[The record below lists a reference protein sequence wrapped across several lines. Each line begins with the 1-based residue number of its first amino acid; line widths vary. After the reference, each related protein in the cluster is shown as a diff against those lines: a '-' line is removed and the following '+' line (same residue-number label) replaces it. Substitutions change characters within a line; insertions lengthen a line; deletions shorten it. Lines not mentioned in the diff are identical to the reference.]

1 MTELV
6 YNQGSLVSEPELL
19 TSVLYYV
26 DYTFSWGG
34 GSNNGR
40 SNHRLFNFMP
50 TCTIMYLV
58 NNIVFP
64 FK

>member
-26 DYTFSWGG
+26 DYTFSGG
-34 GSNNGR
+34 GGVTMVDQITGCSI
-40 SNHRLFNFMP
+40 SCL
-50 TCTIMYLV
+50 LV
-58 NNIVFP
+58 L
-64 FK
+64 